1 MSAGNVTIADDGTA
15 TKSGLA
21 EAIYDQRLLMVLL
34 VQPPGV
40 VALGPDG
47 VPLKR
52 GIALD
57 ANALAIAIWT
67 YLQANGEVTG
77 TIKMWGTAS
86 APSGYLLCDGAAV
99 SRTTYAAL
107 FAVLG
112 ITFGAGNGATTF
124 NLPDLRGRAPIGSG
138 TGDAAGATA
147 HALGS
152 KTGTETHTLVEAE
165 LASHTHAITDP
176 EHSHSPNLGDGFLTD
191 VAAGGD
197 LTVPTAGS
205 TARSEV
211 ATAPEAT
218 GITIDAAG
226 SGTPHNNMQPS
237 LTVNFI
243 VKT

>member
-1 MSAGNVTIADDGTA
+1 MSAGNVTIAADGTA

-21 EAIYDQRLLMVLL
+21 EAIYDQRLLMLLL

-47 VPLKR
+47 VALKR

-57 ANALAIAIWT
+57 ANALATAIWT
-67 YLQANGEVTG
+67 YLQANGEITG
-77 TIKMWGTAS
+77 TIKLWGAAA
-86 APSGYLLCDGAAV
+86 APSGYLLCDGSAV

-112 ITFGAGNGATTF
+112 TTFGSGNGSTTF

-138 TGDAAGATA
+138 TGDAGGATA

-152 KTGTETHTLVEAE
+152 KTGTETHTLIETE
-165 LASHTHAITDP
+165 LPAHTHEVTDP
-176 EHSHSPNLGDGFLTD
+176 GHSHGPNIGDAFLTAYGSGITA
-191 VAAGGD
+191 VPEAG
-197 LTVPTAGS
+197 AGAS
-205 TARSEV
+205 DSAS
-211 ATAPEAT
+211 TAPEET
-218 GITIDAAG
+218 GITLADTG
-226 SGTPHNNMQPS
+226 DGVPHPNMQPS